1 MAKGEPPLSVQSF
14 NKRLLSFFTLPRSR
28 LDILDIFNLQESCV
42 NFVLYSDLVF
52 IIAEVLQID
61 INLEFYRVVIN
72 FISFIIFPNI

>member
-1 MAKGEPPLSVQSF
+1 MEEAYV
-14 NKRLLSFFTLPRSR
+14 
-28 LDILDIFNLQESCV
+28 I